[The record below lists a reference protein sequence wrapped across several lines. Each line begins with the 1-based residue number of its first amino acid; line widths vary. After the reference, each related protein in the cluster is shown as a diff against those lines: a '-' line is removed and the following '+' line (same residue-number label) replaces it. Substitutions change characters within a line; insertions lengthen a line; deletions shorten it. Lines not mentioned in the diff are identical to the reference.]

1 MKRSVVVAALLCG
14 AFVPQ
19 LAAAQG
25 AAPVAPAAAP
35 AAPAAAPAASAAPP
49 AAPAGDPLK
58 GAQKVAMCQGCHGI
72 VGWRTAFPEVYRV
85 PKLGGQNAA
94 YVVAALKEYKTGNRG
109 HPTMR
114 AIAASLSDADMADVA
129 AYYSQAPLT
138 TASK

>member
-1 MKRSVVVAALLCG
+1 MKRFVVFAAMLGAALSPQF
-14 AFVPQ
+14 AVAQTPAPVP
-19 LAAAQG
+19 AAQP
-25 AAPVAPAAAP
+25 AATMAPAAAP
-35 AAPAAAPAASAAPP
+35 A
-49 AAPAGDPLK
+49 GNPLK
-58 GAQKVAMCQGCHGI
+58 GSQKVAMCQGCHGI

-114 AIAASLSDADMADVA
+114 AIAASLSDADMADIA